1 MMKRPS
7 LRSTTRYSDDVSS
20 AAFVAAIASAA
31 ARDSKMVNVVLVIV
45 ACVTISFIS
54 CDQECGSAYRPAVVA
69 LDTGARS
76 MASASQTF

>member
-31 ARDSKMVNVVLVIV
+31 VRDSKMVNVVLLIV
-45 ACVTISFIS
+45 ARVTISFIS
-54 CDQECGSAYRPAVVA
+54 FERLEA
-69 LDTGARS
+69 LLGLKAPY
-76 MASASQTF
+76 